1 MNGFQ
6 CSQGVTLHMT
16 YHSSGVTCD
25 AAGWNKVYDGCEMV
39 QDTCGGKVGLGND
52 MPCMCD
58 EVCAEKLDAFN
69 KKCIGTIPGVTVGP
83 VQRVQLHRKHAQQCA
98 AITGG
103 LEEKN
108 TLVVIQFAGTTQTGA
123 KNAIFVPFI
132 YIRTNILPRQ
142 ARDKHTEK
150 SNKSGVLRRRR
161 PERFLHHR
169 RR

>member
-123 KNAIFVPFI
+123 KNAIFVPFLYI
-132 YIRTNILPRQ
+132 YKRTFYQDRLGTNIG
-142 ARDKHTEK
+142 KVEK
-150 SNKSGVLRRRR
+150 RVAFFAGANLTVRLT
-161 PERFLHHR
+161 
-169 RR
+169 